1 MSTIQDTNEEFNVFY
16 YGLKNNFKTTSKIK
30 SYESEEFEFYSES
43 VKLNIDSYYES
54 IFGQRFNSS
63 LFDYYKQV
71 YFEVKDEDEKN
82 FKIISLVIDNF
93 YNTLSHY
100 YTEITESRYFYF
112 LKPLSIEKK
121 LGFQEKDVKFKNFII
136 KLILQEIRFEDG
148 NFILLDKTYGTIINA
163 LIAECVQNI
172 RREMIQNTIDLDY
185 NDLINDINKLEL
197 EKNRGSFDFLN
208 TSVNLLRILKA
219 DMNDQYEGSNLNV
232 KPDIHPKITNNI
244 EKNYFFDY
252 SKKTESTINQEIID
266 IKLYELTENNQYFD
280 NRQETNINVHNQL
293 TKNTHNNLTEQN
305 QYNDNREITNIN
317 TVNHFTEINNTT
329 YNLNTNNNDYT
340 KQQNKKRNLLKNESE
355 KKEVNQKII
364 IKFSPFKFKNLLIRF
379 FKNAGIQIDT
389 DKENK
394 IDRFIL
400 NSIEVKNKNY
410 TGFSGSSSA
419 TTINFF
425 DKKEVTIL
433 KFCALLLLLINEDK
447 IESIPDETLQNIL
460 ITQLK
465 EINEKRIGISTDL
478 RNQIRKNLHG
488 LTNEKLAKHAG
499 FKNSQ
504 EIIGLIKH

>member
-1 MSTIQDTNEEFNVFY
+1 MNIVQYTDEEFNVFY
-16 YGLKNNFKTTSKIK
+16 YSLKNNFKTTSKVK
-30 SYESEEFEFYSES
+30 SIESEEFECYSKS
-43 VKLNIDSYYES
+43 VNLKIDSCFET
-54 IFGQRFNSS
+54 IFEQRFNSS
-63 LFDYYKQV
+63 LFDYFKQV
-71 YFEVKDEDEKN
+71 YFEVKDEDERN
-82 FKIISLVIDNF
+82 TKIISQVIDNF

-121 LGFQEKDVKFKNFII
+121 LGFQKGDEHFKNFIV
-136 KLILQEIRFEDG
+136 KLILQEMRFKDG
-148 NFILLDKTYGTIINA
+148 YFILLEDTYGTIINA
-163 LIAECVQNI
+163 LIAECIQNI

-197 EKNRGSFDFLN
+197 EKNVGSFDFLVL
-208 TSVNLLRILKA
+208 SINLLRILSA
-219 DMNDQYEGSNLNV
+219 DIKDHYEDFNLNQ
-232 KPDIHPKITNNI
+232 KPDIHLTTKNKHKTKIINNTHI
-244 EKNYFFDY
+244 TLTIKN
-252 SKKTESTINQEIID
+252 KTKNNEFNDNRKETFIKVENQ
-266 IKLYELTENNQYFD
+266 LTENNSY
-280 NRQETNINVHNQL
+280 
-293 TKNTHNNLTEQN
+293 NLSEQK

-317 TVNHFTEINNTT
+317 TVNHFTDIHNNTYQRT
-329 YNLNTNNNDYT
+329 TNNNNYT
-340 KQQNKKRNLLKNESE
+340 NPQNKKRNLPKNESE
-355 KKEVNQKII
+355 KKEANQKII

-400 NSIEVKNKNY
+400 NSIEVKNKKY

-425 DKKEVTIL
+425 DKKEITIL
-433 KFCALLLLLINEDK
+433 KFCALLLVLINEDK

-460 ITQLK
+460 IAQLK
-465 EINEKRIGISTDL
+465 EINKKRIGISTDL

-499 FKNSQ
+499 FKNLQ
-504 EIIGLIKH
+504 EIIGLIKS